1 MRKLTRALS
10 ALAVSGAVFFGF
22 VAAGETAPVPATA
35 VQQSGEKSGPKASQ
49 FELSNGLKIVVIEDH
64 RAPVVTHMLWFRV
77 GGTDDPPGLSG
88 AAHLFEHLMF
98 KGTKNVPPGELSK
111 TVARN
116 GGQDNAFTTY
126 DYTAYFQRIAKDR
139 LPLMME
145 LEADRMVNL
154 DLSEMNVLTE
164 RDVVLEERR
173 LRIESD
179 PGALASEQLQ
189 AALQLSHPYGR
200 PVIGW
205 MGEISTMTRDQ
216 AIDFYKSH
224 YAPNNA
230 TLVVAGDVT
239 PEEVR
244 RLAEEKYGKVER
256 RMLAPRPNIPLPPRL
271 AEARLEFSIPGTR
284 VPQLIRYY
292 RMPSYTSG
300 PKGTAEALDMLS
312 AILGGGPTSRLY
324 QTLVVDKKLAS
335 EAGAYYSGYSRGPGS
350 FAIYA
355 TPRDGVS
362 FDTLETAMDQVIRG
376 MTTTPPEAG
385 EFERAKTRLV
395 AEYTYQQDNQMQMAQ
410 DYGTALSIGMTL
422 ADVEDWPNR
431 IRAVQPADVRRVAQ
445 AHLLKEES
453 VTGRMQPR
461 P

>member
-1 MRKLTRALS
+1 MRKVTQALT
-10 ALAVSGAVFFGF
+10 ALAVSGAIFFGY
-22 VAAGETAPVPATA
+22 VAAGETAPAPA
-35 VQQSGEKSGPKASQ
+35 VQKSGPKATP
-49 FELSNGLKIVVIEDH
+49 FELSNGMKILVIEDH

-98 KGTKNVPPGELSK
+98 KGTKTVPPGELSK

-116 GGQDNAFTTY
+116 GGQDNAFTTH

-145 LEADRMVNL
+145 LEADRMANL

-173 LRIESD
+173 LRVESD
-179 PGALASEQLQ
+179 PQSLATEQME
-189 AALQLSHPYGR
+189 AALHTTHPYGR

-205 MGEISTMTRDQ
+205 MAEISTMNRVQ
-216 AIDFYKSH
+216 ALDFYKSH

-230 TLVVAGDVT
+230 TLIVAGDVT
-239 PEEVR
+239 PDEVR
-244 RLAEEKYGKVER
+244 RLAQEKYGKVEP
-256 RMLAPRPNIPLPPRL
+256 RMLAPRPNVPPPPRL
-271 AEARLEFSIPGTR
+271 SEARLEFAIPGTKL
-284 VPQLIRYY
+284 PQLIRYY
-292 RMPSYTSG
+292 RAPSYVSG
-300 PKGTAEALDMLS
+300 PKGTAEAMEMLA
-312 AILGGGPTSRLY
+312 AILGGGQTSRLY
-324 QTLVVDKKLAS
+324 QSLVVDKKLAS
-335 EAGAYYSGYSRGPGS
+335 GAGAFYSGYSRGPAS
-350 FAIYA
+350 FGVYA

-362 FDTLETAMDQVIRG
+362 FDTLETAMDQIIRA
-376 MTTTPPEAG
+376 MTTAAPAAG

-395 AEYTYQQDNQMQMAQ
+395 AEYTYQQDNQFQLAQ
-410 DYGTALSIGMTL
+410 DYGTSLSVGLTV

-431 IRAVQPADVRRVAQ
+431 IRAVQPADVQRVART
-445 AHLLKEES
+445 HLVKEES

>member
-1 MRKLTRALS
+1 MSKVTQTLA
-10 ALAVSGAVFFGF
+10 ALAVSGAVFFGY
-22 VAAGETAPVPATA
+22 VAAGESAPAQA
-35 VQQSGEKSGPKASQ
+35 VQQSGQKATQ
-49 FELSNGLKIVVIEDH
+49 FQLSNGMKVVVIEDH
-64 RAPVVTHMLWFRV
+64 RSPVVTHMLWFGV
-77 GGTDDPPGLSG
+77 GGTDDPPGISG

-98 KGTKNVPPGELSK
+98 KGTKTVPPGELSK

-116 GGQDNAFTTY
+116 GGQDNAFTTQ

-173 LRIESD
+173 LRVESD
-179 PGALASEQLQ
+179 PQSLATEQME
-189 AALQLSHPYGR
+189 AALHTTHPYGR

-205 MGEISTMTRDQ
+205 MAEISTMNRVQ
-216 AIDFYKSH
+216 ALDFYKTH

-230 TLVVAGDVT
+230 TLIVAGDVT

-244 RLAEEKYGKVER
+244 RLAQEKYGVLER
-256 RMLAPRPNIPLPPRL
+256 RTLAPRPDIPAVPRL
-271 AEARLEFSIPGTR
+271 SETRLEFAIPGTNL
-284 VPQLIRYY
+284 PQLIRYY
-292 RMPSYTSG
+292 RAPSYAKG
-300 PKGTAEALDMLS
+300 PKGTPEAMDMLA

-324 QTLVVDKKLAS
+324 QALVVDKKLAS
-335 EAGAYYSGYSRGPGS
+335 SAGAYYSGYSRGPGT
-350 FAIYA
+350 FGVYA

-362 FDTLETAMDQVIRG
+362 FDTLENAMDQIIRT

-395 AEYTYQQDNQMQMAQ
+395 AEYTYQQDNQFQLAQ
-410 DYGTALSIGMTL
+410 DYGQSIMIGLTL

-431 IRAVQPADVRRVAQ
+431 IRAVQPADLRRVAQ
-445 AHLLKEES
+445 THLVKEES

>member
-1 MRKLTRALS
+1 MRKVTQALA
-10 ALAVSGAVFFGF
+10 ALAVSGAIFFGY
-22 VAAGETAPVPATA
+22 VAAGETAPAPT
-35 VQQSGEKSGPKASQ
+35 VQKSDPKATQ
-49 FELSNGLKIVVIEDH
+49 FELSNGLKILVIEDH
-64 RAPVVTHMLWFRV
+64 RSPVVTHMLWFRV

-116 GGQDNAFTTY
+116 GGQDNAFTTH

-154 DLSEMNVLTE
+154 DLSESNVLTE

-173 LRIESD
+173 LRVESD
-179 PGALASEQLQ
+179 PQSLATEQME
-189 AALQLSHPYGR
+189 AALHTTHPYGR

-205 MGEISTMTRDQ
+205 MAEISTMNRDQ
-216 AIDFYKSH
+216 ALAFYKSH

-230 TLVVAGDVT
+230 TLIVAGDVT
-239 PEEVR
+239 PDEVR
-244 RLAEEKYGKVER
+244 RLAQEKYGKVEP
-256 RMLAPRPNIPLPPRL
+256 RMLAPRPNVPAPPRL
-271 AEARLEFSIPGTR
+271 AEARLEFAIPGTKL
-284 VPQLIRYY
+284 PQLIRYY
-292 RMPSYTSG
+292 RAPSYVSG
-300 PKGTAEALDMLS
+300 PKGTAEAMEMLA
-312 AILGGGPTSRLY
+312 AILGGGQTSRLY
-324 QTLVVDKKLAS
+324 QSLVVDKKLAS
-335 EAGAYYSGYSRGPGS
+335 GAGAFYSGYSRGPAS
-350 FAIYA
+350 FGVYA

-362 FDTLETAMDQVIRG
+362 FDTLETAMDQIIRSM
-376 MTTTPPEAG
+376 MTTAPEAG

-395 AEYTYQQDNQMQMAQ
+395 AEYTYQQDNQFQLAQ
-410 DYGTALSIGMTL
+410 DYGTSLSVGLTI

-431 IRAVQPADVRRVAQ
+431 IRAVTPADVRRVAQ
-445 AHLLKEES
+445 THLVKEES

>member
-1 MRKLTRALS
+1 MRTFTQALA
-10 ALAVSGAVFFGF
+10 ALAVSGAIFFGY
-22 VAAGETAPVPATA
+22 VAAGETAPAPA
-35 VQQSGEKSGPKASQ
+35 VQKSGPKASQ
-49 FELSNGLKIVVIEDH
+49 FELSNGMKVLVIEDH
-64 RAPVVTHMLWFRV
+64 RSPVVTHMLWFGV
-77 GGTDDPPGLSG
+77 GGIDDPPGLSG

-116 GGQDNAFTTY
+116 GGQDNAFTSH

-173 LRIESD
+173 LRVESD
-179 PGALASEQLQ
+179 PQSLATEQME
-189 AALQLSHPYGR
+189 AALHTTSPYGR

-205 MGEISTMTRDQ
+205 MAEISTMTRQQ

-230 TLVVAGDVT
+230 TLIVAGDVT
-239 PEEVR
+239 PDEVR
-244 RLAEEKYGKVER
+244 RLAQEKYGKLER
-256 RMLAPRPNIPLPPRL
+256 RTLAPRSNVPPVPRL
-271 AEARLEFSIPGTR
+271 SEARLDFAIAGTKL
-284 VPQLIRYY
+284 PQLIRYY
-292 RMPSYTSG
+292 RAPSYVNS
-300 PKGTAEALDMLS
+300 PKGTGEAMDMLA
-312 AILGGGPTSRLY
+312 AILGGGQTSRLY
-324 QTLVVDKKLAS
+324 QSLVVDKKLAS
-335 EAGAYYSGYSRGPGS
+335 NAGAFYSGYSRGPAS
-350 FAIYA
+350 FGVYA

-362 FDTLETAMDQVIRG
+362 FDTLETAMDQIIRS
-376 MTTTPPEAG
+376 MTTAPPEAG

-395 AEYTYQQDNQMQMAQ
+395 AEYTYQQDNQFQLAN
-410 DYGTALSIGMTL
+410 DYGQALSVGLTI

-431 IRAVQPADVRRVAQ
+431 IRAVTPADVRRVAQ
-445 AHLLKEES
+445 THLSKEES

>member
-1 MRKLTRALS
+1 MSKVTQTLA
-10 ALAVSGAVFFGF
+10 ALAVSGAVFFGY
-22 VAAGETAPVPATA
+22 VAAGESAPAQA
-35 VQQSGEKSGPKASQ
+35 VQQSGQKATQ
-49 FELSNGLKIVVIEDH
+49 FQLSNGMKVVVIEDH
-64 RAPVVTHMLWFRV
+64 RSPVVTHMLWFGV
-77 GGTDDPPGLSG
+77 GGTDDPPGISG

-116 GGQDNAFTTY
+116 GGQDNAFTTQ

-173 LRIESD
+173 LRVESD
-179 PGALASEQLQ
+179 PQSLATEQME
-189 AALQLSHPYGR
+189 AALHTTHPYGR

-205 MGEISTMTRDQ
+205 MAEISTMNRVQ
-216 AIDFYKSH
+216 ALDFYKTH

-230 TLVVAGDVT
+230 TLIVAGDVT

-244 RLAEEKYGKVER
+244 RLAQEKYGVLER
-256 RMLAPRPNIPLPPRL
+256 RTLAPRPDIPAVPRL
-271 AEARLEFSIPGTR
+271 SETRLEFAIPGTNL
-284 VPQLIRYY
+284 PQLIRYY
-292 RMPSYTSG
+292 RAPSYAKG
-300 PKGTAEALDMLS
+300 PKGTPEAMDMLA

-324 QTLVVDKKLAS
+324 QALVVDKKLAS
-335 EAGAYYSGYSRGPGS
+335 SAGAYYSGYSRGPGT
-350 FAIYA
+350 FGVYA

-362 FDTLETAMDQVIRG
+362 FDTLENAMDQIIRT

-395 AEYTYQQDNQMQMAQ
+395 AEYTYQQDNQFQLAQ
-410 DYGTALSIGMTL
+410 DYGQSIMIGLTL

-431 IRAVQPADVRRVAQ
+431 IRAVQPADLRRVAQ
-445 AHLLKEES
+445 THLVKEES

>member
-1 MRKLTRALS
+1 MFKVTQTLA
-10 ALAVSGAVFFGF
+10 ALAVSGAVFFGY
-22 VAAGETAPVPATA
+22 VAAGETAPAQA
-35 VQQSGEKSGPKASQ
+35 VQQSGQKATQ
-49 FELSNGLKIVVIEDH
+49 FQLSNGMKVVVIEDH
-64 RAPVVTHMLWFRV
+64 RSPVVTHMLWFGV
-77 GGTDDPPGLSG
+77 GGTDDPQGISG

-98 KGTKNVPPGELSK
+98 KGTKTVPPGELSK

-116 GGQDNAFTTY
+116 GGQDNAFTTQ

-154 DLSEMNVLTE
+154 DLSEKNVLTE

-173 LRIESD
+173 LRVESD
-179 PGALASEQLQ
+179 PQSLATEQME
-189 AALQLSHPYGR
+189 AALHLTHPYGR

-205 MGEISTMTRDQ
+205 MAEISTMNRTQ
-216 AIDFYKSH
+216 ALDFYKTH

-230 TLVVAGDVT
+230 TLIVAGDVT

-244 RLAEEKYGKVER
+244 RLAQEKYGVLER
-256 RMLAPRPNIPLPPRL
+256 RTLAPRPDIPAVPRL
-271 AEARLEFSIPGTR
+271 SEARLEFAIPGTNL
-284 VPQLIRYY
+284 PQLIRYY
-292 RMPSYTSG
+292 RAPSYAKG
-300 PKGTAEALDMLS
+300 PKGTPEAMDMLAS
-312 AILGGGPTSRLY
+312 ILGGGPTSRLY
-324 QTLVVDKKLAS
+324 QALVVDKKLAS
-335 EAGAYYSGYSRGPGS
+335 NAGAYYSGYSRGSGS
-350 FAIYA
+350 FGVYA

-362 FDTLETAMDQVIRG
+362 FDTLENAMDQIIRT

-395 AEYTYQQDNQMQMAQ
+395 AEYTYQQDNQFQLAQ
-410 DYGTALSIGMTL
+410 DYGQSIMIGLTI

-445 AHLLKEES
+445 THLVKEES

>member
-1 MRKLTRALS
+1 MLRLRQALA
-10 ALAVSGAVFFGF
+10 ALAVSGAMFFGY
-22 VAAGETAPVPATA
+22 VTAGETAPAPAA
-35 VQQSGEKSGPKASQ
+35 PAQKSGKATQ
-49 FELSNGLKIVVIEDH
+49 FQLSNGLKVVVIEDH

-77 GGTDDPPGLSG
+77 GGSDDPQGLSG

-98 KGTKNVPPGELSK
+98 KGTKKVPNGELSK
-111 TVARN
+111 LVARN
-116 GGQDNAFTTY
+116 GGQDNAFTTQ
-126 DYTAYFQRIAKDR
+126 DFTAYFQRIAKDR

-154 DLSEMNVLTE
+154 DLSESNVLTE

-173 LRIESD
+173 LRVESN
-179 PGALASEQLQ
+179 PQALATEQMD
-189 AALQLSHPYGR
+189 AALHLSHPYGR

-205 MGEISTMTRDQ
+205 MAEISTMTRAQ

-230 TLVVAGDVT
+230 TVIIAGDVT

-244 RLAEEKYGKVER
+244 RLAQEKYGAVPQ
-256 RMLAPRPNIPLPPRL
+256 RMLAPRPEVPPPPRL
-271 AEARLEFSIPGTR
+271 SEARLEFAIAGTKL
-284 VPQLIRYY
+284 PQLIRYY
-292 RMPSYTSG
+292 RTPSYAKG

-324 QTLVVDKKLAS
+324 RTLVVDKKLAS
-335 EAGAYYSGYSRGPGS
+335 DAGAFYSGTTRGPAEFGV
-350 FAIYA
+350 YA

-362 FDTLETAMDQVIRG
+362 FDTLETAMDQIVRS
-376 MTTTPPEAG
+376 MSAAPPEAG

-395 AEYTYQQDNQMQMAQ
+395 ADYTYQQDNQFAQAQ
-410 DYGTALSIGMTL
+410 DYGTALSIGLTI

-431 IRAVQPADVRRVAQ
+431 IKA
-445 AHLLKEES
+445 
-453 VTGRMQPR
+453 
-461 P
+461 

>member
-1 MRKLTRALS
+1 MLKVTQ
-10 ALAVSGAVFFGF
+10 ALAALAISGAVFFGY
-22 VAAGETAPVPATA
+22 VAVGETAPALA
-35 VQQSGEKSGPKASQ
+35 VQKSGPKASQ
-49 FELSNGLKIVVIEDH
+49 FELSNGMKVLVIEDH
-64 RAPVVTHMLWFRV
+64 RSPVVTHMLWFGV
-77 GGTDDPPGLSG
+77 GGIDDPPGLSG

-116 GGQDNAFTTY
+116 GGQDNAFTSH

-173 LRIESD
+173 LRVESD
-179 PGALASEQLQ
+179 PQSLATEQLE
-189 AALQLSHPYGR
+189 AALHTTHPYGR

-205 MGEISTMTRDQ
+205 MAEISTMTRQQ

-230 TLVVAGDVT
+230 TLIVAGDVT

-244 RLAEEKYGKVER
+244 RLAQENYGKLER
-256 RMLAPRPNIPLPPRL
+256 RTLAPRSNVPSVPRL
-271 AEARLEFSIPGTR
+271 SEARLEFAIPGTKL
-284 VPQLIRYY
+284 PQLIRYY
-292 RMPSYTSG
+292 RAPSYVGS
-300 PKGTAEALDMLS
+300 PKGTGEALDMLA
-312 AILGGGPTSRLY
+312 AILGGGQTSRLY
-324 QTLVVDKKLAS
+324 QSLVVDKKLAS
-335 EAGAYYSGYSRGPGS
+335 NAGAFYSGYSRGPAS
-350 FAIYA
+350 FGVYA

-362 FDTLETAMDQVIRG
+362 FDTLETAMDQIIRG

-395 AEYTYQQDNQMQMAQ
+395 AEYTYQQDNQFQLAN
-410 DYGTALSIGMTL
+410 DYGQALSVGLTVQ
-422 ADVEDWPNR
+422 DVEDWPNR
-431 IRAVQPADVRRVAQ
+431 IRAVTPADVRRVAQ
-445 AHLLKEES
+445 THLTKEQS

>member
-1 MRKLTRALS
+1 MSKVTQ
-10 ALAVSGAVFFGF
+10 ALAALAIT
-22 VAAGETAPVPATA
+22 AAIALGYSSANETWAAPAPAA
-35 VQQSGEKSGPKASQ
+35 ASKPKATQ
-49 FELSNGLKIVVIEDH
+49 FELSNGMKIVVIEDH
-64 RAPVVTHMLWFRV
+64 RSPVVTHMLWFGV
-77 GGTDDPPGLSG
+77 GGTDDPAGLSG

-98 KGTKNVPPGELSK
+98 KGTKTVPPGELSK

-116 GGQDNAFTTY
+116 GGQDNAFTTS

-154 DLSEMNVLTE
+154 DLSETNVLTE

-173 LRIESD
+173 LRVESD
-179 PGALASEQLQ
+179 PQSLATEQME
-189 AALQLSHPYGR
+189 AALHLSHPYGR

-205 MGEISTMTRDQ
+205 MAEISTMDRAN

-230 TLVVAGDVT
+230 TLIVAGDVT

-244 RLAEEKYGKVER
+244 RLAQEKYGPLER
-256 RMLAPRPNIPLPPRL
+256 RTLAPRPNIPVVPRL
-271 AEARLEFSIPGTR
+271 SESRLEFAIPGTNL
-284 VPQLIRYY
+284 PQLIRYY
-292 RMPSYTSG
+292 RAPSYAKG
-300 PKGTAEALDMLS
+300 PKGTPEAMDMLS

-324 QTLVVDKKLAS
+324 QSLVVDKKLAS
-335 EAGAYYSGYSRGPGS
+335 NAGAFYSGYSRGPGS
-350 FAIYA
+350 FGVYA

-362 FDTLETAMDQVIRG
+362 FDTLETAMDQIIRS
-376 MTTTPPEAG
+376 MATAAPEAG

-395 AEYTYQQDNQMQMAQ
+395 AEYTYQQDNQFQLAQ
-410 DYGTALSIGMTL
+410 DYGQSIMIGLTI

-431 IRAVQPADVRRVAQ
+431 IRAVTPADVQRVART
-445 AHLLKEES
+445 HLLKEES

>member
-1 MRKLTRALS
+1 MSKVTQTLA
-10 ALAVSGAVFFGF
+10 ALAVSGAILFGYA
-22 VAAGETAPVPATA
+22 AAGETAPAQT
-35 VQQSGEKSGPKASQ
+35 VQQSGQKATQ
-49 FELSNGLKIVVIEDH
+49 FELSNGMKVVVIEDH
-64 RAPVVTHMLWFRV
+64 RSPVVTHMLWFGV

-116 GGQDNAFTTY
+116 GGQDNAFTTS

-154 DLSEMNVLTE
+154 DLSETNVLTE

-173 LRIESD
+173 LRVESN
-179 PGALASEQLQ
+179 PQSLATEQME
-189 AALQLSHPYGR
+189 AALHLSHPYGR

-205 MGEISTMTRDQ
+205 MAEISTMNRAN
-216 AIDFYKSH
+216 AIEFYKTH

-230 TLVVAGDVT
+230 TLIVAGDVT

-244 RLAEEKYGKVER
+244 RLAQEKYGVLER
-256 RMLAPRPNIPLPPRL
+256 QTLAPRPNIPEVPRL
-271 AEARLEFSIPGTR
+271 SESRLEFAIPGTNL
-284 VPQLIRYY
+284 PQLIRYY
-292 RMPSYTSG
+292 RAPSYAKG
-300 PKGTAEALDMLS
+300 PKGTPEAMDMLA

-324 QTLVVDKKLAS
+324 QSLVVDKKLAS
-335 EAGAYYSGYSRGPGS
+335 GAGAFYSGYSRGPGS
-350 FAIYA
+350 FGVYA

-362 FDTLETAMDQVIRG
+362 FDTLETAMDQIIRS
-376 MTTTPPEAG
+376 MMATPPEAG

-395 AEYTYQQDNQMQMAQ
+395 AEYTYQQDNQFQLAQ
-410 DYGTALSIGMTL
+410 DYGQSIMIGLTL

-431 IRAVQPADVRRVAQ
+431 IRAVTPADVQRVART
-445 AHLLKEES
+445 HLVKEES

>member
-1 MRKLTRALS
+1 
-10 ALAVSGAVFFGF
+10 
-22 VAAGETAPVPATA
+22 
-35 VQQSGEKSGPKASQ
+35 
-49 FELSNGLKIVVIEDH
+49 
-64 RAPVVTHMLWFRV
+64 MLWFRV

-98 KGTKNVPPGELSK
+98 KGTKTVPPGELSK

-116 GGQDNAFTTY
+116 GGQDNAFTTH

-173 LRIESD
+173 LRVESD
-179 PGALASEQLQ
+179 PHSLASEQME
-189 AALQLSHPYGR
+189 AALHLSHPYGR

-205 MGEISTMTRDQ
+205 MAEISTMTRAQ
-216 AIDFYKSH
+216 AIDFYKTH

-244 RLAEEKYGKVER
+244 RLAQEKYGKVRAPHAWRRARTCPRRRASPKRGSSSRFPER
-256 RMLAPRPNIPLPPRL
+256 SCRSSSATIACRLTSRARRAP
-271 AEARLEFSIPGTR
+271 
-284 VPQLIRYY
+284 
-292 RMPSYTSG
+292 
-300 PKGTAEALDMLS
+300 AEALDMLS

-324 QTLVVDKKLAS
+324 QSLVVDKKLAS
-335 EAGAYYSGYSRGPGS
+335 NAGAYYSGYSRGPGA
-350 FAIYA
+350 FGVYA

-362 FDTLETAMDQVIRG
+362 FDTLETAMDQIIRS

-395 AEYTYQQDNQMQMAQ
+395 AEYTYQQDNQFQLAQ
-410 DYGTALSIGMTL
+410 DYGTALSVGLTI

-431 IRAVQPADVRRVAQ
+431 IKAVQPADVRRVAQ
-445 AHLLKEES
+445 THLVKEES

>member
-1 MRKLTRALS
+1 MFT
-10 ALAVSGAVFFGF
+10 
-22 VAAGETAPVPATA
+22 
-35 VQQSGEKSGPKASQ
+35 QSFESLKASPIATRVS
-49 FELSNGLKIVVIEDH
+49 EYKLANGLQLIVVPDN
-64 RAPVVTHMLWFRV
+64 RAPVVTHYVWYRV
-77 GGTDDPPGLSG
+77 GAADEPAGVSG
-88 AAHLFEHLMF
+88 IAHFLEHLMF
-98 KGTKNVPPGELSK
+98 KSTDKIASGEFSK
-111 TVARN
+111 TISRL
-116 GGQDNAFTTY
+116 GGQDNAFTSH
-126 DYTAYFQRIAKDR
+126 DYTAYFQRIAKER

-173 LRIESD
+173 LRVESD
-179 PGALASEQLQ
+179 PGSLAVEQIQ
-189 AALQLSHPYGR
+189 AALHLSHPYGR

-205 MGEISTMTRDQ
+205 MAEISTMTRQQ
-216 AIDFYKSH
+216 AIDFYKTH

-244 RLAEEKYGKVER
+244 RLAQEKYGKVER
-256 RMLAPRPNIPLPPRL
+256 RELAPRPNVPSPPRL
-271 AEARLEFSIPGTR
+271 SEARLEFSIPGTR

-292 RMPSYTSG
+292 RMPSYVTG
-300 PKGTAEALDMLS
+300 PKGTGESLDMLS

-324 QTLVVDKKLAS
+324 QSLVVDKKLAS
-335 EAGAYYSGYSRGPGS
+335 NAGAYYSGYSRGPAT
-350 FAIYA
+350 FAVYA

-362 FDTLETAMDQVIRG
+362 FDTLETAMDQIIRG
-376 MTTTPPEAG
+376 MTMTPPETG

-395 AEYTYQQDNQMQMAQ
+395 AEYTYQQDNQFQMAQ
-410 DYGTALSIGMTL
+410 DYGTALSVGMTL

-431 IRAVQPADVRRVAQ
+431 IRAVQPTDVRRVAQ
-445 AHLLKEES
+445 THLVKEES

>member
-1 MRKLTRALS
+1 MLKVKQAFA
-10 ALAVSGAVFFGF
+10 ALAVSGAVFFGY
-22 VAAGETAPVPATA
+22 VAAGETAPAQG
-35 VQQSGEKSGPKASQ
+35 VQQSGQKATQ
-49 FELSNGLKIVVIEDH
+49 FQLSNGMKVVVIEDH
-64 RAPVVTHMLWFRV
+64 RAPVVTHMLWFGV

-98 KGTKNVPPGELSK
+98 KGTKTVPPGELSK

-116 GGQDNAFTTY
+116 GGQDNAFTSH

-154 DLSEMNVLTE
+154 DLSEANVLTE

-173 LRIESD
+173 LRVESD
-179 PGALASEQLQ
+179 PQSLANEQME
-189 AALQLSHPYGR
+189 AALHLSHPYGR

-205 MGEISTMTRDQ
+205 MAEISTMNRAQ

-230 TLVVAGDVT
+230 TLIVAGDVT

-244 RLAEEKYGKVER
+244 RLAQEKYGVVER
-256 RMLAPRPNIPLPPRL
+256 RTLAPRPDVPMVPRL
-271 AEARLEFSIPGTR
+271 SESRLEFAIPGTNL
-284 VPQLIRYY
+284 PQLFRYY
-292 RMPSYTSG
+292 RAPSYAKG
-300 PKGTAEALDMLS
+300 PKGTAEALDMLA
-312 AILGGGPTSRLY
+312 AILGGGQTSRLY
-324 QTLVVDKKLAS
+324 QSLVVDKKLAS
-335 EAGAYYSGYSRGPGS
+335 SAGAFYSGYNRGTGQ
-350 FAIYA
+350 FGVYA

-362 FDTLETAMDQVIRG
+362 FDTLETAMDQIVRS
-376 MTTTPPEAG
+376 MTAAPPEAG

-395 AEYTYQQDNQMQMAQ
+395 AEYTYQQDNQFQLAN
-410 DYGTALSIGMTL
+410 DYGQALSIGLTI

-445 AHLLKEES
+445 THLVKEES

>member
-1 MRKLTRALS
+1 MRNFKSTTLA
-10 ALAVSGAVFFGF
+10 ALAVSGAVFFGY
-22 VAAGETAPVPATA
+22 VAAGETAPAPT
-35 VQQSGEKSGPKASQ
+35 VQKSGPKATQ
-49 FELSNGLKIVVIEDH
+49 FELSNGMKILVIEDH

-98 KGTKNVPPGELSK
+98 KGTKTVPPGELSK

-116 GGQDNAFTTY
+116 GGQDNAFTTH

-145 LEADRMVNL
+145 LEADRMANL
-154 DLSEMNVLTE
+154 DLSEKNVLTE

-173 LRIESD
+173 LRVESD
-179 PGALASEQLQ
+179 PQSLATEQME
-189 AALQLSHPYGR
+189 AALHTSHPYAR

-205 MGEISTMTRDQ
+205 MAEISTMNRTQ
-216 AIDFYKSH
+216 ALDFYKSH

-230 TLVVAGDVT
+230 TLIVAGDVT

-244 RLAEEKYGKVER
+244 RLAQEKYGKVEP
-256 RMLAPRPNIPLPPRL
+256 RMLAPRPNVPAPPRL
-271 AEARLEFSIPGTR
+271 SEGRLEFAIPGTKL
-284 VPQLIRYY
+284 PQLIRYY
-292 RMPSYTSG
+292 RAPSYVSG
-300 PKGTAEALDMLS
+300 PKGTAEAMEMLA
-312 AILGGGPTSRLY
+312 AILGGGQTSRLY
-324 QTLVVDKKLAS
+324 QSLVVDKKLAS
-335 EAGAYYSGYSRGPGS
+335 SAGAFYSGYSRGPAS
-350 FAIYA
+350 FGVYA

-362 FDTLETAMDQVIRG
+362 FDTLETAMDQIIRT
-376 MTTTPPEAG
+376 MTTAAPEAG

-395 AEYTYQQDNQMQMAQ
+395 AEYTYQQDNQFQLAQ
-410 DYGTALSIGMTL
+410 DYGTSLSVGLTV

-431 IRAVQPADVRRVAQ
+431 IRAVQPADVQRVART
-445 AHLLKEES
+445 HLVKEES

>member
-1 MRKLTRALS
+1 MRNFKSTTLAALV
-10 ALAVSGAVFFGF
+10 VSGAIFFGY
-22 VAAGETAPVPATA
+22 VAAGKTAPAPA
-35 VQQSGEKSGPKASQ
+35 VQKSGPKATQ
-49 FELSNGLKIVVIEDH
+49 FELSNGLKILVIEDH

-88 AAHLFEHLMF
+88 AAHLFEHLLF

-116 GGQDNAFTTY
+116 GGQDNAFTTH

-173 LRIESD
+173 LRVESD
-179 PGALASEQLQ
+179 PQSLATEQME
-189 AALQLSHPYGR
+189 AALQTTHPYGR

-205 MGEISTMTRDQ
+205 MAEISTMNRTQ
-216 AIDFYKSH
+216 AIDFYKTH

-230 TLVVAGDVT
+230 TLIVAGDVT

-244 RLAEEKYGKVER
+244 RLAQEKYGKVER
-256 RMLAPRPNIPLPPRL
+256 RMLAPRPNVPPPPRL
-271 AEARLEFSIPGTR
+271 SEARMEFAIPGTR
-284 VPQLIRYY
+284 VPQLTRYY
-292 RMPSYTSG
+292 RAPSYVGS
-300 PKGTAEALDMLS
+300 PKGTGEAMEMLA
-312 AILGGGPTSRLY
+312 AILGGGQTSRLY
-324 QTLVVDKKLAS
+324 QSLVVDKKLAS
-335 EAGAYYSGYSRGPGS
+335 NAGAFYSGYSRGPGS
-350 FAIYA
+350 FGVYA

-362 FDTLETAMDQVIRG
+362 FDTLETAMDQIIRG
-376 MTTTPPEAG
+376 MTTAAPEAG

-395 AEYTYQQDNQMQMAQ
+395 AEYTYQQDNQFQLAQ
-410 DYGTALSIGMTL
+410 DYGTSLSVGLTI

-431 IRAVQPADVRRVAQ
+431 IKTVQPADVRRVAQ
-445 AHLLKEES
+445 TYVVKEQS

>member
-1 MRKLTRALS
+1 MRTVTQALA
-10 ALAVSGAVFFGF
+10 ALAVTGAVFFGY
-22 VAAGETAPVPATA
+22 VAAGETAPTPAPA
-35 VQQSGEKSGPKASQ
+35 AQPAQKSGPKATP
-49 FELSNGLKIVVIEDH
+49 FELSNGLKVLVIEDH

-116 GGQDNAFTTY
+116 GGQDNAFTTH

-173 LRIESD
+173 LRVESD
-179 PGALASEQLQ
+179 PGSLASEQMQ
-189 AALQLSHPYGR
+189 AALHTTHPYGR

-205 MGEISTMTRDQ
+205 MAEISTMNRVQ
-216 AIDFYKSH
+216 ALDFYKTH

-230 TLVVAGDVT
+230 TLIIAGDVT

-244 RLAEEKYGKVER
+244 RLAQEKYGKVER
-256 RMLAPRPNIPLPPRL
+256 RMLAPRVNVPAPPRL
-271 AEARLEFSIPGTR
+271 SEARMEFAIPGTR
-284 VPQLIRYY
+284 VPQFNRYY
-292 RMPSYTSG
+292 RAPSYVGS
-300 PKGTAEALDMLS
+300 PKGTAEAMEMLA
-312 AILGGGPTSRLY
+312 AILGGGQTSRLY
-324 QTLVVDKKLAS
+324 QSLVVDKKLAS
-335 EAGAYYSGYSRGPGS
+335 NAGAFYSGYSRGPGL
-350 FAIYA
+350 FGVYA

-362 FDTLETAMDQVIRG
+362 FDTLETAMDQIIRG
-376 MTTTPPEAG
+376 MTTAAPEAG

-395 AEYTYQQDNQMQMAQ
+395 AEYTYQQDNQFQLAQ
-410 DYGTALSIGMTL
+410 DYGTSLSVGLTI

-431 IRAVQPADVRRVAQ
+431 IKAVQPADVRRVAQ
-445 AHLLKEES
+445 TQLVKEES